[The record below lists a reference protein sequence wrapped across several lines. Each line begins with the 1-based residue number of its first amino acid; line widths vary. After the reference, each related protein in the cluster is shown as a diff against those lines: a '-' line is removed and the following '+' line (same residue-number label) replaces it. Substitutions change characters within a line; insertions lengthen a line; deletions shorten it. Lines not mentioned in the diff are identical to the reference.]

1 MLHCKGNLVTKR
13 THQHFV
19 WSRLVSPERL
29 NMQVRKTFM
38 LAPRAGWQSV
48 QVRSAHLPTRMQLE
62 GTRGDFVELHGT
74 RGNPMGLNGTQRT
87 VQQHVQADKTL
98 RN

>member
-38 LAPRAGWQSV
+38 RAPRARAGKAYKLEARTCQQGCNSKELEGTLWNS
-48 QVRSAHLPTRMQLE
+48 MELE
-62 GTRGDFVELHGT
+62 GTRLDSME
-74 RGNPMGLNGTQRT
+74 RT